1 MTRIRRALTTL
12 TTALARRWSQATG
25 TPENGTAYIEYVVLG
40 AVALIALLGVVQAFF
55 GGISNLFS
63 RLTDMIN
70 GI

>member
-1 MTRIRRALTTL
+1 MTRIRRTVATV
-12 TTALARRWSQATG
+12 TTALAYRWSQATAA
-25 TPENGTAYIEYVVLG
+25 PETGTAYLEYVVLG
-40 AVALIALLGVVQAFF
+40 AVALIALLGVIQAFF

>member
-1 MTRIRRALTTL
+1 MIRIRRTIAAI
-12 TTALARRWSQATG
+12 TTALTDRWAQATAAS
-25 TPENGTAYIEYVVLG
+25 ENGTAYIEYVVLG
-40 AVALIALLGVVQAFF
+40 AVALIALLGVIQAFF